1 MTVKLGVNFISQKYK
16 VCISITIWNHSEVY
30 VDIFKYAY
38 VSLKLIVF
46 CLFFF
51 FFKSSCLL
59 AVSIGWEGGVYVQTC
74 GHTLHI
80 DCHKSYMESLRVSW
94 FKDVY
99 IFLGIKYFYSIYS
112 NILYIPVHLRWFWL
126 PFKLCSLVIP
136 WPL

>member
-51 FFKSSCLL
+51 F
-59 AVSIGWEGGVYVQTC
+59 
-74 GHTLHI
+74 
-80 DCHKSYMESLRVSW
+80 LRVLVSW
-94 FKDVY
+94 QYQLAGKEVFMYKPVATHY
-99 IFLGIKYFYSIYS
+99 I
-112 NILYIPVHLRWFWL
+112 
-126 PFKLCSLVIP
+126 
-136 WPL
+136 